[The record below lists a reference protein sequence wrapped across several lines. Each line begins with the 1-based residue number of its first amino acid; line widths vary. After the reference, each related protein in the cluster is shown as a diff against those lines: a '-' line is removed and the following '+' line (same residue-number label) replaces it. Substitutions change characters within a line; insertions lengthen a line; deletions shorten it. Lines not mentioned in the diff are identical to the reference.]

1 MSEIQEIK
9 KPTIQERIQKRVHE
23 ILEPIEV
30 WLDRYV
36 VQPDKFN
43 PDKFKLVDVFKK
55 EQVGG
60 VHARKIMEI
69 YEPQYQEYKE
79 LLRLRE
85 KNLKFKEITEEEDNN
100 DSEERQLLESYE
112 DVDNEIIQK
121 GIKAYDNIFE
131 ACDRMIAIANA
142 NRKPRK
148 KKEKSPEKLV
158 SKMQFKQDDEKLSLK
173 SINPTEIIY
182 AEQLWVYNTKTR
194 KLGHYLAKVLDPR
207 GMSRPGTG
215 LTVKGTSIKGFDEE
229 TSVQKTLRKPEEQL
243 KQFGNS
249 GPKKVIEL
257 FDAIKTMGI
266 KLNGRV
272 NSEVILLRAVR

>member
-1 MSEIQEIK
+1 MSEMQEIK

-60 VHARKIMEI
+60 VHARKIMEM
-69 YEPQYQEYKE
+69 YEPQYQEYKD
-79 LLRLRE
+79 LLSLRE
-85 KNLKFKEITEEEDNN
+85 KNLKFKEITDEEHN

-112 DVDNEIIQK
+112 DVDNNIIQK

-158 SKMQFKQDDEKLSLK
+158 SKMQFKVEEQKLSLK
-173 SINPTEIIY
+173 SIDATEIIY

-194 KLGHYLAKVLDPR
+194 KLGHYKAKVLDPR
-207 GMSRPGTG
+207 GLSRPGTG

-229 TSVQKTLRKPEEQL
+229 HSVQKTLRKPEQQL
-243 KQFGNS
+243 KEFADS
-249 GPKKVIEL
+249 GPKKVVEL

>member
-60 VHARKIMEI
+60 VHARKIMEM
-69 YEPQYQEYKE
+69 YEPQYQEYKD

-85 KNLKFKEITEEEDNN
+85 KNLKFKEITEEEDN

-148 KKEKSPEKLV
+148 KKEKSPE
-158 SKMQFKQDDEKLSLK
+158 
-173 SINPTEIIY
+173 
-182 AEQLWVYNTKTR
+182 
-194 KLGHYLAKVLDPR
+194 
-207 GMSRPGTG
+207 
-215 LTVKGTSIKGFDEE
+215 
-229 TSVQKTLRKPEEQL
+229 
-243 KQFGNS
+243 
-249 GPKKVIEL
+249 
-257 FDAIKTMGI
+257 
-266 KLNGRV
+266 
-272 NSEVILLRAVR
+272 

>member
-1 MSEIQEIK
+1 MEEIQEIK

-23 ILEPIEV
+23 ILEPIEI

-36 VQPDKFN
+36 TAPEKFN

-55 EQVGG
+55 QQVGG
-60 VHARKIMEI
+60 VHARKIMEM
-69 YEPQYQEYKE
+69 YEPQYKEYKD
-79 LLRLRE
+79 LLILRS
-85 KNLKFKEITEEEDNN
+85 KNLKFKEITDEEDN

-112 DVDNEIIQK
+112 DVDNETIQK
-121 GIKAYDNIFE
+121 GIKAFDNIFE

-158 SKMQFKQDDEKLSLK
+158 AKMQFKKNDEKANLE
-173 SINPTEIIY
+173 SIDPAEIIY
-182 AEQLWVYNTKTR
+182 AEQVWVYNTKTR
-194 KLGHYLAKVLDPR
+194 KLGHYIAKVLDPR
-207 GMSRPGTG
+207 GMNRPGTG
-215 LTVKGTSIKGFDEE
+215 LMVKGTSIKGFDEE
-229 TSVQKTLRKPEEQL
+229 NSIQKTLRKPEEQL
-243 KQFGNS
+243 KEFANS
-249 GPKKVIEL
+249 GPKKVIEV

>member
-1 MSEIQEIK
+1 MEQIQEIK

-23 ILEPIEV
+23 ILEPIEI

-36 VQPDKFN
+36 TAPEKFN

-55 EQVGG
+55 QQVGG
-60 VHARKIMEI
+60 VHARKIMEM
-69 YEPQYQEYKE
+69 YEPQYKEYKD
-79 LLRLRE
+79 LLILRS
-85 KNLKFKEITEEEDNN
+85 KNLKFKEITDEEDN

-112 DVDNEIIQK
+112 DVDNETIQK
-121 GIKAYDNIFE
+121 GIKAFDNIFE
-131 ACDRMIAIANA
+131 ACDRMISIANA

-158 SKMQFKQDDEKLSLK
+158 SKMQFKKDDEKANLQ
-173 SINPTEIIY
+173 SIDPTEIIY

-194 KLGHYLAKVLDPR
+194 KLGHYRAKVLDPR
-207 GMSRPGTG
+207 GMNRPGTG
-215 LTVKGTSIKGFDEE
+215 LMVKGTSIKGFDEE
-229 TSVQKTLRKPEEQL
+229 NSIQKTLRKPEQQL
-243 KQFGNS
+243 KEFANS
-249 GPKKVIEL
+249 GPKKVIEV